1 MFDLVTELDPAKGV
15 RQWPEPPLMVWSD
28 ESRASSGELLS
39 SSSASA
45 SGVGGGL
52 ESVLRRVRRSSAA
65 VATRGRPRL
74 RWWGPIT
81 AAATVVVAGVV
92 YGGVSGEP
100 AVAATP
106 APLALQYESGA
117 DSASGAL
124 RDLADRLAI
133 EARRDPTEDRS
144 GRFEYVDVKLW
155 ALDLAAGGGR
165 TAVQIVP
172 QREQKWR
179 SADGT
184 GRLSVATLPAEPPGT
199 RSSGFPAGPPLATQV
214 TEFSAGQFLPVV
226 AEPVPTSVPALR
238 AALYARQPQIN
249 GPQSALRAVA
259 DLYRSQVV
267 SMSARIAVLRVL
279 ADVNGVLYRGHVT
292 DRLGRA
298 GTAISVDSTNG
309 TTGKN
314 RDLLIFDDT
323 TGQLLAHESLILI
336 APHQVHVKA
345 PAVFSYILYLDQGY
359 ADAMK

>member
-1 MFDLVTELDPAKGV
+1 MSKQSMFDLVTELDPATGV
-15 RQWPEPPLMVWSD
+15 RQWPEPPLVVWAD
-28 ESRASSGELLS
+28 ESKASSGELVS
-39 SSSASA
+39 
-45 SGVGGGL
+45 
-52 ESVLRRVRRSSAA
+52 SSAA
-65 VATRGRPRL
+65 VVMRDRPWL
-74 RWWGPIT
+74 RWWGPII

-117 DSASGAL
+117 DSASGVL
-124 RDLADRLAI
+124 RDLADRLSI
-133 EARRDPTEDRS
+133 EARRDPSEDRP

-155 ALDLAAGGGR
+155 ALDMAAGEGR

-179 SADGT
+179 SADGA

-199 RSSGFPAGPPLATQV
+199 RTSGFPIGSPLATQV
-214 TEFSAGQFLPVV
+214 TEFSAGRFLPVV
-226 AEPVPTSVPALR
+226 AEPVPTSIPALR

-267 SMSARIAVLRVL
+267 SRPAAIAVLRVL
-279 ADVNGVLYRGHVT
+279 ADVNSVLYRGHVA

-314 RDLLIFDDT
+314 RDLLIFDDR
-323 TGQLLAHESLILI
+323 TGQLLAHESLMLV
-336 APHQVHVKA
+336 APDQVHVKT